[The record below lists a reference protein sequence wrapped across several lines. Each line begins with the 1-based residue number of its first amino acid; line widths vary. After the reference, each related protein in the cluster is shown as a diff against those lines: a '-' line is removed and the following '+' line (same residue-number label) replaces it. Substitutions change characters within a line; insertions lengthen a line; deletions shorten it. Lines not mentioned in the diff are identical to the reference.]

1 MVRHPE
7 KLAKLREN
15 ANGRPRI
22 TSGRRSNASRKQEDG
37 LTERAGEGLDSLDT
51 GRTGR
56 AGIGEEG
63 IEAEPGITGGL
74 GDGIGPAISEA
85 SDDYSSASEARFEG
99 PAEQTTTTVILERD
113 MFAERERKKELARQR
128 KARQRE
134 KESQAQNVAQVA
146 SDSGTRDNK
155 FENVEIKV
163 RNVASKQPAEEVK
176 VFTKAEA
183 EEKQEKLTYVFMQ
196 GSSLLDNVLEIVV
209 KGHEKVEIWKLDES
223 EAQMLALSML
233 EAAKKDRVI
242 AKQVRTIV
250 GLYDKMYLV
259 MLAGPRVINTG
270 RHIKKQG
277 GFSIR

>member
-7 KLAKLREN
+7 KLAKLREK
-15 ANGRPRI
+15 ANGRPGF
-22 TSGRRSNASRKQEDG
+22 TSGRRSNASRIEEDG
-37 LTERAGEGLDSLDT
+37 PAIGTGEGLDSTDT
-51 GRTGR
+51 SGAGR
-56 AGIGEEG
+56 AGIGEERTEA
-63 IEAEPGITGGL
+63 IEGITGGFSN
-74 GDGIGPAISEA
+74 GIGPAISEI
-85 SDDYSSASEARFEG
+85 SDDYSRPGEEGFEG
-99 PAEQTTTTVILERD
+99 PTGQTTTVILERD
-113 MFAERERKKELARQR
+113 MDAEKERKRELARQR
-128 KARQRE
+128 KVRQRDKQSATE
-134 KESQAQNVAQVA
+134 NTRD
-146 SDSGTRDNK
+146 SDMRDNK

-163 RNVASKQPAEEVK
+163 RNVASKPIAEEVK

-183 EEKQEKLTYVFMQ
+183 EEKLEKLTYVFIQ

-209 KGHEKVEIWKLDES
+209 KGHEKVEIWKLDEA

-233 EAAKKDRVI
+233 EGAKKDKVI

-259 MLAGPRVINTG
+259 MLAGPRVYGTA